1 MQPGHWWL
9 VGGVGLLVVEVLAPG
24 VFMMWL
30 GLAALGTGA
39 LVYAADPSFGMQVLA
54 FAVLAIVAIFVGVRL
69 RPTRPQQSLNTKDS
83 GLVGRTARVL
93 VAGQHDLRVRV
104 GDTDWSAHLAKGRPA
119 PAVDAELIVLG
130 VDGTTLVVG

>member
-1 MQPGHWWL
+1 MMAAVPWL
-9 VGGVGLLVVEVLAPG
+9 LGGLALLVVEVLAPG

-39 LVYAADPSFGMQVLA
+39 LVYAAEPSFAMQVLA
-54 FAVLAIVAIFVGVRL
+54 FAVLAIVAIGIGVRL
-69 RPTRPQQSLNTKDS
+69 RPARPTQTLNTKDS

-104 GDTDWSAHLAKGRPA
+104 GDTDWSAHLAKGRPM
-119 PAVDAELIVLG
+119 PTVDAELTVLG